1 MLVAYLQVSIKPGQL
16 VGVTRWQ
23 AFYQFLAMSQVRQ
36 PLYRGVV
43 LARVVATQIMV
54 HHGLHAHRVPSI
66 APRME
71 GTVAGVWRRKERV
84 ERQGKQ
90 SSC

>member
-16 VGVTRWQ
+16 VGVTRRQ
-23 AFYQFLAMSQVRQ
+23 AFYQFLAVSQVRQ

-54 HHGLHAHRVPSI
+54 HHGFHAH
-66 APRME
+66 
-71 GTVAGVWRRKERV
+71 
-84 ERQGKQ
+84 
-90 SSC
+90 

>member
-1 MLVAYLQVSIKPGQL
+1 MVVFYLQVSIKPGQL

-43 LARVVATQIMV
+43 LARVVTTQIMV
-54 HHGLHAHRVPSI
+54 HHGFHAH
-66 APRME
+66 
-71 GTVAGVWRRKERV
+71 
-84 ERQGKQ
+84 
-90 SSC
+90 

>member
-1 MLVAYLQVSIKPGQL
+1 MLVVYLQVSIKPGQL

-54 HHGLHAHRVPSI
+54 HHGFHAH
-66 APRME
+66 
-71 GTVAGVWRRKERV
+71 
-84 ERQGKQ
+84 
-90 SSC
+90 